1 MGRSENET
9 ETETYNKVSRRVRR
23 VELCCVVWWRVS
35 SEVFVGTVRSGVDER
50 VREKEETG
58 GFPSL
63 HFCVICFMERL
74 LQINIIGIHRRV
86 LSPDE
91 APCAPGLLH
100 FFTTTT
106 VTAAA
111 TATTTTTTPSIP
123 QAASPTMT
131 ATTTPTST
139 LATST
144 YRTRGSAGSHA
155 SSRFYYPRFLEFFQ
169 WRPALFHG
177 LSLLYAYIL
186 PSEGSTAELYTLPPL
201 TATLVLCVSR
211 GGRLPHVYAQG
222 ASKVV
227 RFLLNVA
234 YMCRHREQ

>member
-1 MGRSENET
+1 MRRSENER
-9 ETETYNKVSRRVRR
+9 ETETYNKV
-23 VELCCVVWWRVS
+23 
-35 SEVFVGTVRSGVDER
+35 
-50 VREKEETG
+50 
-58 GFPSL
+58 FPSL

-100 FFTTTT
+100 FFPPSPPRLPPFF
-106 VTAAA
+106 VAAAAAA
-111 TATTTTTTPSIP
+111 TATATAIVTTTINSPSRSY
-123 QAASPTMT
+123 SPTMT
-131 ATTTPTST
+131 ATTTSTST

-144 YRTRGSAGSHA
+144 HRARRPTLVPTPTPSRQCRLPMRDTRGSAGAHA

-186 PSEGSTAELYTLPPL
+186 PSEGSTTELYTLPSPPTPHPL
-201 TATLVLCVSR
+201 TATLVLRRPPSRWSLATCVCTGCIESR
-211 GGRLPHVYAQG
+211 
-222 ASKVV
+222 SISS
-227 RFLLNVA
+227 
-234 YMCRHREQ
+234 